1 MKRDVWIFL
10 FVLGVLFFS
19 WPIISIFKN
28 NLVLS
33 LFIIWLLFI
42 VLIFV
47 ASIFSE
53 REDGGG

>member
-1 MKRDVWIFL
+1 MRRDIWIFL
-10 FVLGVLFFS
+10 FSIGLLLFN
-19 WPIISIFKN
+19 WPLLSIFKY
-28 NLVLS
+28 S
-33 LFIIWLLFI
+33 MATYLFVIWLLFI